1 MFLDKD
7 GEVVAGVT
15 LTGVTLRF
23 CVDVVV
29 MMAFSGFIIM
39 GKTGAGNQSGEKS
52 FHCSV
57 VQDVRPKHG
66 GAHTHKHTYTIYS
79 RQGRQE
85 REIQTGEK
93 VGKLT
98 S

>member
-15 LTGVTLRF
+15 LTGVTPRF
-23 CVDVVV
+23 CVDVVM

-39 GKTGAGNQSGEKS
+39 VKTGAGNQSGEKAFTAVLCRMS
-52 FHCSV
+52 DQNTGS
-57 VQDVRPKHG
+57 RT
-66 GAHTHKHTYTIYS
+66 HTRTQFTLDKDDRKERYK
-79 RQGRQE
+79 QE
-85 REIQTGEK
+85 KRLE
-93 VGKLT
+93 

>member
-1 MFLDKD
+1 MVLDKD

-23 CVDVVV
+23 CVDVVM

-39 GKTGAGNQSGEKS
+39 VKTGAGNQSGEKAFTAVLCRMS
-52 FHCSV
+52 D
-57 VQDVRPKHG
+57 QNTGAR
-66 GAHTHKHTYTIYS
+66 AHTHTRTQFTLDKDD
-79 RQGRQE
+79 RKE
-85 REIQTGEK
+85 RYKQKKRLE
-93 VGKLT
+93 

>member
-23 CVDVVV
+23 CVDVVM
-29 MMAFSGFIIM
+29 MMAFSGFIIVVKM
-39 GKTGAGNQSGEKS
+39 GAGNQSGEKAFTAVLCRMS
-52 FHCSV
+52 DQNTGS
-57 VQDVRPKHG
+57 RT
-66 GAHTHKHTYTIYS
+66 HTHTYTIYS

>member
-23 CVDVVV
+23 CVDVVM
-29 MMAFSGFIIM
+29 MMAFSGFIIVV
-39 GKTGAGNQSGEKS
+39 KTGAGNQSGEKAFTAVLCRMS
-52 FHCSV
+52 DH
-57 VQDVRPKHG
+57 KHG
-66 GAHTHKHTYTIYS
+66 RARTHKHTYTIYS